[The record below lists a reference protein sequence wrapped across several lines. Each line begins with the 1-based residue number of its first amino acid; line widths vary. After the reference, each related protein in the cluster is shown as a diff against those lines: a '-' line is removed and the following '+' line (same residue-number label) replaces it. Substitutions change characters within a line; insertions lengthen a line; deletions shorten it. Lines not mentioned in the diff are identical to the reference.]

1 MQVLFLAA
9 EYISNWFIVGNIVV
23 PFEGDEMN

>member
-9 EYISNWFIVGNIVV
+9 EYISNWFIVGNIV
-23 PFEGDEMN
+23 PFGGDEMN